1 MNRRHFLKFGIGT
14 IGLGAASGMLA
25 ACGAPAAPAGA
36 PAAEAKPTEAPQA
49 ESSAAGVDRSKLT
62 AELSW
67 YTWGGYTSDDVLAK
81 FKEEFGVTVKIDT
94 YGSNEEM
101 EAKFRAGGNPGY
113 DLITPSDYMVARMA
127 SAGMLQKIDF
137 AVTPNFANIDPGHK
151 GLYFDPQNEY
161 SVAYNWGT
169 TGLAYDKTKV
179 KEPITSWKQVMAWP
193 AELTGKLG
201 LLDDMR
207 ELLGMGLRFK
217 GFSGNTAKAE
227 EIEAAKQALIELK
240 KSANY
245 TLTDSPSAQTNLVA
259 GDSVASMIY
268 TNDAVIGRGQN
279 PNLVYVIPGDVSTVW
294 QDNLCV
300 PTGAPSKYTAEVLI
314 DFLCRPDIAGQCANE
329 IGLSTPNAETVKQG
343 LIDKALTGDKAV
355 YPDIIAL
362 GAALDYLRRGDPAAD
377 ELYQRAFDEI
387 KSA

>member
-1 MNRRHFLKFGIGT
+1 MNRRQFMKFGIGG

-25 ACGAPAAPAGA
+25 ACGGAATPAAA

-49 ESSAAGVDRSKLT
+49 GASTVDRSKL
-62 AELSW
+62 ARELSW
-67 YTWGGYTSDDVLAK
+67 YTWGGYTSDDILAK
-81 FKEEFGVTVKIDT
+81 FKDEFGVTVKVDT

-101 EAKFRAGGNPGY
+101 EAKFLAGGNPGY
-113 DLITPSDYMVARMA
+113 DVVTPSDYMVARMA
-127 SAGMLQKIDF
+127 AANMLQKVDF
-137 AVTPNFANIDPGHK
+137 ANVPNFAFIDPGHK
-151 GLYFDPQNEY
+151 GLYFDPNNEY
-161 SVAYNWGT
+161 AVAYNWGT

-193 AELTGKLG
+193 AELSGKLG

-207 ELLGMGLRFK
+207 ELLGMSLRFK

-245 TLTDSPSAQTNLVA
+245 TLTDSPSAKTNLVA
-259 GDSVASMIY
+259 GDSVAAMVY
-268 TNDAVIGRGQN
+268 TNDAVVGRTEN
-279 PNLVYVIPGDVSTVW
+279 PNIVYVIPGDVTTVW
-294 QDNLCV
+294 QDNMCV
-300 PTGAPSKYTAEVLI
+300 PVGAPSKYTAEVLM
-314 DFLCRPDIAGQCANE
+314 DFLCRPDIAAQGANE

-355 YPDIIAL
+355 YPDIVAL